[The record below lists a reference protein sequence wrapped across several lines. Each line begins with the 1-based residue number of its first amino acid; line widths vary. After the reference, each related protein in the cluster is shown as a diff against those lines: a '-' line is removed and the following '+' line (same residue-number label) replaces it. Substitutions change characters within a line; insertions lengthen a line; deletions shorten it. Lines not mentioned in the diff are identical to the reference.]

1 MNCLAFEG
9 ITDKNVIRSLNK
21 NLQLRTLLDFLNEI
35 DVAPHNINTINMQ
48 IKTIVEETV
57 KLYN

>member
-1 MNCLAFEG
+1 MNCLAFED
-9 ITDKNVIRSLNK
+9 ITDKNVIRSLNE

-57 KLYN
+57 KQYN